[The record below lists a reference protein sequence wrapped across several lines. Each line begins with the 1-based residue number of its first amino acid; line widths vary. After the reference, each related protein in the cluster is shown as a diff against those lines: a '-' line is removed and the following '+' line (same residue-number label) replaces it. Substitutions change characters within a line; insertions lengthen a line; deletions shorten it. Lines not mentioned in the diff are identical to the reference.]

1 MVGFGLM
8 GIINNHICN
17 HNGYC
22 RSMKKLIMPKLVFV
36 ACHKIPERSFF
47 YKGKQFPVCAR
58 CTGML
63 LGYLSFPLYVLHIF
77 TANIFIVLELNIPA
91 YIDGL
96 TQAANLRESNNTL
109 RLITGLLS
117 GIGQM
122 GIVSYIGN
130 YLGLLILKLIKGEI

>member
-1 MVGFGLM
+1 M

-77 TANIFIVLELNIPA
+77 TANIFIVLALNIPA

>member
-1 MVGFGLM
+1 
-8 GIINNHICN
+8 
-17 HNGYC
+17 
-22 RSMKKLIMPKLVFV
+22 MKKLIMPKLVFV

-77 TANIFIVLELNIPA
+77 TANIFIVLALNIPA